1 MTDEEKK
8 ALMERMIRAG
18 DYHRLVEVRAH
29 SEVRKHEDGQE
40 EKEMIIEG
48 VPIVYDAPTEIL
60 RYKDPFDG
68 KMVILNETITR
79 GAVNEETDS
88 DNCFMKFNHSEDMFP
103 VARVRNKS
111 LVLEGKDDG
120 VHMRAKVIDT
130 PTGQELFKLVEEGI
144 LDRMSFAFTVD
155 KDQDCVIETKEDEET
170 FVINRTIN
178 HIRALYDVAAVMVPA
193 YEQTSLHARSKADC
207 GDIRKQVE
215 ADKRA
220 AAEAARIEEIRKSTR
235 DLLGSADI
243 KS

>member
-1 MTDEEKK
+1 MSRYEHFYLLIAETKRRQYYCSTKGDVYTIDRFSGKK
-8 ALMERMIRAG
+8 FKLHPNI
-18 DYHRLVEVRAH
+18 
-29 SEVRKHEDGQE
+29 KDGNQ
-40 EKEMIIEG
+40 
-48 VPIVYDAPTEIL
+48 YL
-60 RYKDPFDG
+60 H
-68 KMVILNETITR
+68 
-79 GAVNEETDS
+79 
-88 DNCFMKFNHSEDMFP
+88 CFMKFNHSEDMFP

-235 DLLGSADI
+235 DLLESADI